1 MQGTVWGSLICT
13 STMDQLPKLAYK
25 NPEDLYMYKGVSIPP
40 LEMVDD
46 ILTVTNVE
54 KSLKMNQLV
63 NTFIEHKRLKLSDSK
78 CSRVHIG
85 SDHSKCPPLKV
96 HDSVMKDSQKE
107 KYLGDIIDSS
117 EKIQPTID
125 QRKAKGNGIVSE
137 ITSIITEIPFG
148 KHKMEVA
155 MKLREAMLINGILYN
170 SEAWHGV
177 TRKQIASLEA
187 IDEAL
192 LRKLLKSHCKTP
204 KEFLYLETGALP
216 LRWIVAQRR
225 ILFLK
230 HITEKHDDE
239 LLKKVFLAQKENP
252 TQGDF
257 WSLVKED
264 MADLKVSYEEVT
276 SPGLSKTQLKLRI
289 KKNAINAAFN
299 NLKEV
304 QLTHKKVKHIQY
316 PRLEI
321 QSYLKSEILT
331 ADETKQISAFRSN
344 CVRGMRTH
352 FRKMYP
358 HTYCPLNCSDS
369 TPYEDSSDHI
379 LVCSKL
385 TSGAIP
391 VQNIIKVYGD
401 IKEQEDIGYTLS
413 KLMRLRTNILDKAE
427 DEDPSA

>member
-107 KYLGDIIDSS
+107 KYVGDIIDSS
-117 EKIQPTID
+117 RKIQPTID

-239 LLKKVFLAQKENP
+239 LLKKVFHAQKENP

-257 WSLVKED
+257 
-264 MADLKVSYEEVT
+264 
-276 SPGLSKTQLKLRI
+276 
-289 KKNAINAAFN
+289 
-299 NLKEV
+299 
-304 QLTHKKVKHIQY
+304 
-316 PRLEI
+316 
-321 QSYLKSEILT
+321 
-331 ADETKQISAFRSN
+331 
-344 CVRGMRTH
+344 
-352 FRKMYP
+352 
-358 HTYCPLNCSDS
+358 
-369 TPYEDSSDHI
+369 
-379 LVCSKL
+379 
-385 TSGAIP
+385 
-391 VQNIIKVYGD
+391 
-401 IKEQEDIGYTLS
+401 
-413 KLMRLRTNILDKAE
+413 
-427 DEDPSA
+427 